1 MKSAVL
7 SGEKMPFCPGCGH
20 GPSVKYLSN
29 AMAAC
34 DLKPLDI
41 ILVSDIG
48 CSGLV
53 DPLFATHTIHG
64 LHGRSPA
71 LATGIALANDNGNKK
86 IIAVQGDGGAT
97 IGLQHL
103 LEASRRNIDMTLII
117 LNNLIYGMTGGQ
129 VSGLSTTAFKY
140 DKTIA
145 DDSSPFD
152 VCALANT
159 AGASFVS
166 RVNNPKEITSA
177 LVSAINTKGFSLVE
191 VSSMCQPYGAKKLE
205 ELLAWARPEVKF
217 ENASPIPKFSAAK
230 KPSLIKKSEIIVP
243 RFPNQLSR
251 QKRILIAGSA
261 GGGVQAAAKI
271 LARAAMLS
279 GLYATMKGEY
289 PITVGTGF
297 SVAEV
302 ILANDEINYTGLE
315 HPDVMLIVTS
325 DGYKKVSSRIHNN
338 TTVFLEQRIDKK
350 PNNRVRYEDFI
361 GLGGTKGAA
370 LAAIAAWLNDSGII
384 TMDSLYA
391 AASSHKHGR
400 SLEVIINK
408 VLGALSN

>member
-1 MKSAVL
+1 MKNTVL

-29 AMAAC
+29 ALVEC
-34 DLKPLDI
+34 GLGPLDI

-71 LATGIALANDNGNKK
+71 LATGIALANEHGDKK
-86 IIAVQGDGGAT
+86 IITVQGDGGAT
-97 IGLQHL
+97 IGLQHI
-103 LEASRRNIDMTLII
+103 LEASRRNIDITLIL

-129 VSGLSTTAFKY
+129 VSGLSTTAFKH
-140 DKTIA
+140 DKSVPDET
-145 DDSSPFD
+145 DPFD
-152 VCALANT
+152 VCALANA

-166 RVNNPKEITSA
+166 RVNNPKEITST

-191 VSSMCQPYGAKKLE
+191 VASMCQAYGAKKLE
-205 ELLAWARPEVKF
+205 DLIAWSRPEVKF
-217 ENASPIPKFSAAK
+217 ENDSRTPTIEAIS
-230 KPSLIKKSEIIVP
+230 KPSLLKKSEIIIP
-243 RFPNQLSR
+243 RYPNQLNK
-251 QKRILIAGSA
+251 QKGILIAGSA

-271 LARAAMLS
+271 LARAGMLS
-279 GLYATMKGEY
+279 GLNASMKGEY

-297 SVAEV
+297 SLAEV
-302 ILANDEINYTGLE
+302 ILANGEINYTGLE

-325 DGYKKVSSRIHNN
+325 DGLKKVESRINKDTKLYLDN
-338 TTVFLEQRIDKK
+338 RINIKSAKK
-350 PNNRVRYEDFI
+350 ASYEDFL
-361 GLGGTKGAA
+361 GLGGAKGAA
-370 LAAIAAWLNDSGII
+370 LAAITFWLNDSGII

-391 AASSHKHGR
+391 AASSHKHSD
-400 SLEVIINK
+400 SLEVIIGK